1 MVEVFRSNDVVEFS
15 FAEAVL
21 KGEGIGYFGFD
32 QNMSI
37 MEGSIGVF
45 PRRLMVEDADGTRAR
60 SILQAAGLI

>member
-1 MVEVFRSNDVVEFS
+1 MVEVFRTNDVVEFS

-45 PRRLMVEDADGTRAR
+45 PRRLMVEDADETRAR